1 MENEKRRLCTKADGD
16 MSSSTLQNPSVPEAT
31 FRSRAG
37 KEQRGY
43 AGNLEESVE
52 EKSSVVTNYQYEQN
66 NHRNSQFIQKH
77 LAAEK
82 NVELILTSLTGKAAP
97 DIFANFEFN
106 EEGTKVLR
114 CPAGYA
120 TKSSFYMKQSG
131 QCAALFQ
138 DE

>member
-1 MENEKRRLCTKADGD
+1 M
-16 MSSSTLQNPSVPEAT
+16 
-31 FRSRAG
+31 
-37 KEQRGY
+37 
-43 AGNLEESVE
+43 E

-66 NHRNSQFIQKH
+66 NHSNSQFIQKHLERMDKQKERTALVTDDAYSGTENTH

-138 DE
+138 DG